1 MDLPERLSLARLPTP
16 LQRMDR
22 LGEAWGGP
30 SIWVKRDDL
39 TGFEVSGNKIRKLEF
54 HLAAAR
60 SAGADVVVTC
70 GAAQSNHCRATVF
83 AAAPLGLE
91 ALVLL
96 RTPDGNP
103 PARSEANHL
112 LMEVAGADIRYVTPD
127 EYARRDEV
135 MAEVAGELRAAG
147 RIPWVIP
154 EGASDAL
161 GMWGFAA
168 AMEELA
174 GQLEGLPPIAAVWHA
189 ASSGGTTAGMS
200 WAADRLG
207 LETPVVGCCI
217 GETADEVRERIDGIW
232 AGAAA
237 TTGEEPPAAGPLLI
251 DDHVGLG
258 YGKATPEEL
267 AIQDEATRLTGM
279 LLDPT
284 YTGKAL
290 SGLKREIDAG
300 RYGPGDHVVF
310 WHTGG
315 GFAAFVSGYRSA
327 LAP

>member
-1 MDLPERLSLARLPTP
+1 VDLPDRLSLARLPTP

-22 LGEAWGGP
+22 LSEAWAGP
-30 SIWVKRDDL
+30 TIWVKRDDL

-60 SAGADVVVTC
+60 EAGADVVVTC
-70 GAAQSNHCRATVF
+70 GAVQSNHCRATVF

-91 ALVLL
+91 AVVLL
-96 RTPDGNP
+96 RTPDGGP

-112 LMEVAGADIRYVTPD
+112 LMEIAGADIRYVTPD

-135 MAEVAGELRAAG
+135 MAEVADGLRTAG
-147 RIPWVIP
+147 RVPWVIP

-174 GQLEGLPPIAAVWHA
+174 GQLEGLPPMAAVWHA
-189 ASSGGTTAGMS
+189 ASSGGTTAGM
-200 WAADRLG
+200 ALGADRLEMG
-207 LETPVVGCCI
+207 VPVVGCCI
-217 GETADEVRERIDGIW
+217 GETAAEVQARLDAIW
-232 AGAAA
+232 AELGEWGQAA
-237 TTGEEPPAAGPLLI
+237 PADGPLLI

-258 YGKATPEEL
+258 YGMATPEEL
-267 AIQDEATRLTGM
+267 VIQAEATRITGM

-300 RYGPGDHVVF
+300 RYGPGEDVLF

-315 GFAAFVSGYRSA
+315 GFATFVEGFRT
-327 LAP
+327 P